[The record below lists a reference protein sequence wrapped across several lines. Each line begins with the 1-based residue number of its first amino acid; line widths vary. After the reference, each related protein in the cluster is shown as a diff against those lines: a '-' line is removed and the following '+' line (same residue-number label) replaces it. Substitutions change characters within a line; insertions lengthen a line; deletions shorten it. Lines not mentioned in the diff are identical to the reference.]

1 MYEFTYE
8 SLTEAQ
14 VQAYLDRI
22 GFCGPHTCSKENLD
36 QLVYLHQCHIVFE
49 NLDVYYKQ
57 LPLALDAGGL
67 FDKIITRGRGGFCFE
82 LNGLFVL
89 LLRALGYDAYSC
101 VCRVAANRTELGNL
115 AHRAVIVTL
124 DGKTYICDVGLGGPM
139 PPFAVEISEAHQ
151 TQRGETTWVEPT
163 EMGWYLQRR
172 LTKEGAEANIIIF
185 GMQAFL
191 AKDFIPLCTA
201 LTDDPNSVFRTNLM
215 VNLRRPDGYHRLRNG
230 VLTLES
236 AEGKEERTITDAELP
251 AVLKEYFFLPELDF
265 LP

>member
-1 MYEFTYE
+1 MYEFIYDT
-8 SLTEAQ
+8 LTDEQ
-14 VQAYLDRI
+14 VRAYLDRLC
-22 GFCGPHTCSKENLD
+22 FTDEHVCSKENLD
-36 QLVYLHQCHIVFE
+36 RLIYLHQCHIAFE
-49 NLDVYYKQ
+49 NLDVYYRQ
-57 LPLALDAGGL
+57 LPLSLDTQDL

-89 LLRALGYDAYSC
+89 LLRTLGYDAYSC

-115 AHRAVIVTL
+115 AHRAVIVRL
-124 DGKTYICDVGLGGPM
+124 DGKTYVCDVGLGGPM
-139 PPFAVEISEAHQ
+139 PPFAVEISETRQ
-151 TQRGETTWVEPT
+151 TLRGETTWVEPT

-172 LTKEGAEANIIIF
+172 LTKEGTEANIIIF
-185 GMQAFL
+185 GLQAFL

-230 VLTLES
+230 VLTVES
-236 AEGKEERTITDAELP
+236 AEGKEDRTVTDAEL
-251 AVLKEYFFLPELDF
+251 ASVLTEYFHLPQLDF